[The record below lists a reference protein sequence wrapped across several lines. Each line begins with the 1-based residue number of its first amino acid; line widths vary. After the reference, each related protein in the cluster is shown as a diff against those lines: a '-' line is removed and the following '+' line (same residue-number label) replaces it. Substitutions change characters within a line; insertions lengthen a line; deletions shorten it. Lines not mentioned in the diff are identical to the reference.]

1 MTDTTKHTRAAKHAA
16 FNQGYRDGI
25 NGLAANTDGLAPE
38 LAIYYAAGHEEA
50 YPKRL
55 IPTYLPSP
63 SGPVRSMV
71 SLEHAAFLLS
81 ANRKVPG
88 GRR

>member
-1 MTDTTKHTRAAKHAA
+1 MNKTTRATRHAA

-55 IPTYLPSP
+55 IPTFLPSP
-63 SGPVRSMV
+63 SGPVRTMV

-81 ANRKVPG
+81 TNRKVPG